1 MFNKKFRQKKTR
13 NIRNREDNSEEEDE
27 PILTPNRS
35 VKDGKLEGQQ
45 TELDVVYILNR
56 LWK

>member
-27 PILTPNRS
+27 PILTPNKS
-35 VKDGKLEGQQ
+35 VEDGKLEGQQ